1 MQIHVGDSV
10 CFRFLRQQT
19 EFSFFVFPA
28 REAMAH
34 HLAST
39 SQSTEEHNRQQ
50 MTYRYSAFTCGYIV
64 KQRIDVLESRSRR
77 HIVAGVG
84 WFLTCSRGVIRGGGG
99 GFMGVIRV
107 RDTRGEGK
115 RKTTPSD
122 TLLFARFI
130 WRPKIFV
137 G

>member
-10 CFRFLRQQT
+10 CFRFLRHQT
-19 EFSFFVFPA
+19 EFSFFIFPA

-77 HIVAGVG
+77 HIVARVG
-84 WFLTCSRGVIRGGGG
+84 WFLACSRGAIRGWWAGGSWKLYG
-99 GFMGVIRV
+99 CV
-107 RDTRGEGK
+107 TREGRGK
-115 RKTTPSD
+115 EKPRLQTRFCSLVSSGNRKC
-122 TLLFARFI
+122 L
-130 WRPKIFV
+130 
-137 G
+137 